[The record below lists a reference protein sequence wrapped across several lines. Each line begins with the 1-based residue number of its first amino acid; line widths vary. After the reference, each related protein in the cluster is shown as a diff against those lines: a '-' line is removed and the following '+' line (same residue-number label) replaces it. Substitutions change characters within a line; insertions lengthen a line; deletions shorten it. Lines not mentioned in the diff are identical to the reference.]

1 MIAAQQSGS
10 LGPPAEGGWT
20 KSSRGN
26 LGVAPFA
33 HRQLSLLPRA
43 GMSRASRQNHRRL
56 AARNC
61 LSRGP
66 CLWSPNIPLAFAW
79 HNAMSLLNQSTTS
92 DHAIHLSKGENMLRK
107 VLSLIALAILV
118 PSANGTLLGSG
129 SIEYGFG
136 YAQLPTFWWGAPV
149 ETNVTVVLAGPSG
162 FAPLAS
168 QNFAVGSPNFSTTF
182 SSGPTF
188 DALSLLLTDGQDDS
202 MSWSM
207 LNYAGGVS
215 TGTIESMF
223 FAGSPNLANG
233 IDFAGSSIDHVDF
246 AIVNL
251 SESPGAN
258 PNGDEIWTDWR
269 FNISMNVYGSPTIPE
284 PASIALAL
292 IGLGGLVSIRRFTR
306 STNRG

>member
-1 MIAAQQSGS
+1 MSMFN
-10 LGPPAEGGWT
+10 LNP
-20 KSSRGN
+20 SS
-26 LGVAPFA
+26 A
-33 HRQLSLLPRA
+33 
-43 GMSRASRQNHRRL
+43 
-56 AARNC
+56 
-61 LSRGP
+61 
-66 CLWSPNIPLAFAW
+66 
-79 HNAMSLLNQSTTS
+79 
-92 DHAIHLSKGENMLRK
+92 HAIQLTKGENVLRK
-107 VLSLIALAILV
+107 VLSLITLAILV
-118 PSANGTLLGSG
+118 PSAHGTLLGSG

-168 QNFAVGSPNFSTTF
+168 QNFTVGSPHFSTTF
-182 SSGPTF
+182 SAGPTF
-188 DALSLLLTDGQDDS
+188 DALSLLLTNGQDDS

-223 FAGSPNLANG
+223 LSGSPNLVNG

-246 AIVNL
+246 SIMNE

-269 FNISMNVYGSPTIPE
+269 FNISMHVYGTPAIPE

-292 IGLGGLVSIRRFTR
+292 IGLGGLASIRRLSR
-306 STNRG
+306 STGRG

>member
-1 MIAAQQSGS
+1 
-10 LGPPAEGGWT
+10 
-20 KSSRGN
+20 
-26 LGVAPFA
+26 
-33 HRQLSLLPRA
+33 
-43 GMSRASRQNHRRL
+43 
-56 AARNC
+56 
-61 LSRGP
+61 
-66 CLWSPNIPLAFAW
+66 
-79 HNAMSLLNQSTTS
+79 MSLLNQSTTS